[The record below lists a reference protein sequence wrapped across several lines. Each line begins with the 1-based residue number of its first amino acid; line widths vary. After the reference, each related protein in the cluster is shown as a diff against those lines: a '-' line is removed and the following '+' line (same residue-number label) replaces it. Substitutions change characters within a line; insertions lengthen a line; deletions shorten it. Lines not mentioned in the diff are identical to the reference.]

1 MIPESC
7 VGRYQVV
14 ACIGLLELTSEALG
28 GEDSE
33 RRKAIGKSG
42 LSTFQKCRFDLGRN
56 EHRSPRKIESYLC
69 SIA

>member
-1 MIPESC
+1 M
-7 VGRYQVV
+7 
-14 ACIGLLELTSEALG
+14 GLLELTSEALG

-56 EHRSPRKIESYLC
+56 EDRSPRKIESYLC
-69 SIA
+69 SIS